1 MKETIYPNIYDAL
14 NAILVNKEVDIYS
27 DLRSLAEN
35 LIDSIDNNRE
45 AVPAYLINL
54 EISTKVFE
62 LKEQDLNSIR
72 YDIFNKITKSNV

>member
-1 MKETIYPNIYDAL
+1 MKETMYPNIYDAL
-14 NAILVNKEVDIYS
+14 SALLADKEVDIYS

-62 LKEQDLNSIR
+62 LKEQDLNNIR
-72 YDIFNKITKSNV
+72 YDILSKITRSNV

>member
-1 MKETIYPNIYDAL
+1 MKEIMYPNIYDAL
-14 NAILVNKEVDIYS
+14 STLLANKEVDIYS

-45 AVPAYLINL
+45 AVPEYLINL

-62 LKEQDLNSIR
+62 LKEQDLNNIR
-72 YDIFNKITKSNV
+72 YDILSKITKSSV

>member
-1 MKETIYPNIYDAL
+1 MKETMYPNIYDAL
-14 NAILVNKEVDIYS
+14 NALLANKEIDIYS

-45 AVPAYLINL
+45 AVPAYLVNL

-62 LKEQDLNSIR
+62 LKEQNLNSIR
-72 YDIFNKITKSNV
+72 YEILNKITKSNV

>member
-1 MKETIYPNIYDAL
+1 MKEIIYPNIYDAL
-14 NAILVNKEVDIYS
+14 SKIVNNKEIDIYS

-45 AVPAYLINL
+45 AVPAYLVNL

-72 YDIFNKITKSNV
+72 YDIFSKIIKANV

>member
-1 MKETIYPNIYDAL
+1 MKKTMYPNIYDAL
-14 NAILVNKEVDIYS
+14 STFLANKEVDIYS

-62 LKEQDLNSIR
+62 LKEQDLNNIR
-72 YDIFNKITKSNV
+72 YDILSKITRSNV

>member
-1 MKETIYPNIYDAL
+1 MKETMYPNIYDAL
-14 NAILVNKEVDIYS
+14 SAFLADKEVDIYS

-72 YDIFNKITKSNV
+72 YDILSKITRSNV

>member
-1 MKETIYPNIYDAL
+1 MKEIIYPNIYDAL
-14 NAILVNKEVDIYS
+14 SKIVNNKEIDIYS

-45 AVPAYLINL
+45 AIPAYLVNL

-72 YDIFNKITKSNV
+72 YDIFSKIIKANV

>member
-1 MKETIYPNIYDAL
+1 MKETMYPNIYDAL
-14 NAILVNKEVDIYS
+14 SALLADKEVDIYS

-62 LKEQDLNSIR
+62 LKEQDLNNIR
-72 YDIFNKITKSNV
+72 YDILSKITKSNV

>member
-14 NAILVNKEVDIYS
+14 NAILANKEVDIYS

-62 LKEQDLNSIR
+62 LKEQNLNSIR

>member
-1 MKETIYPNIYDAL
+1 MKETTYPNIYDAL
-14 NAILVNKEVDIYS
+14 SALLADKEVDIYS
-27 DLRSLAEN
+27 DLRLLAEN

-62 LKEQDLNSIR
+62 LKEQDLNNIR
-72 YDIFNKITKSNV
+72 YDILSKITKSSV

>member
-1 MKETIYPNIYDAL
+1 MYPNIYDAL
-14 NAILVNKEVDIYS
+14 NTFLANKEVDIYS

-62 LKEQDLNSIR
+62 LKEQDLNNIR
-72 YDIFNKITKSNV
+72 YDILSKITKSNV

>member
-1 MKETIYPNIYDAL
+1 MKETMYSNIYDAL
-14 NAILVNKEVDIYS
+14 NTFLANKEVDIYS

-45 AVPAYLINL
+45 AVPAYLVNL

-62 LKEQDLNSIR
+62 LKEQDLNNIR

>member
-1 MKETIYPNIYDAL
+1 MKETMYPNIYDAL
-14 NAILVNKEVDIYS
+14 SAILADKEVDIYS

-62 LKEQDLNSIR
+62 LKEQDLNNIR
-72 YDIFNKITKSNV
+72 YDILSKITKFNV

>member
-1 MKETIYPNIYDAL
+1 MKETMYPNIYDAL
-14 NAILVNKEVDIYS
+14 NALLANKEIDIYS

-45 AVPAYLINL
+45 AVPAYLVNL

-62 LKEQDLNSIR
+62 LKEQNLNSIR

>member
-1 MKETIYPNIYDAL
+1 MKETMYHNIYDAL
-14 NAILVNKEVDIYS
+14 SAILADKEVDIYS

-62 LKEQDLNSIR
+62 LKEQDLNNIR
-72 YDIFNKITKSNV
+72 YDILSKITKSSV

>member
-1 MKETIYPNIYDAL
+1 MKETMYPNIYDAL
-14 NAILVNKEVDIYS
+14 SALLANKEVDIYS

-54 EISTKVFE
+54 EI
-62 LKEQDLNSIR
+62 DLRMI
-72 YDIFNKITKSNV
+72 